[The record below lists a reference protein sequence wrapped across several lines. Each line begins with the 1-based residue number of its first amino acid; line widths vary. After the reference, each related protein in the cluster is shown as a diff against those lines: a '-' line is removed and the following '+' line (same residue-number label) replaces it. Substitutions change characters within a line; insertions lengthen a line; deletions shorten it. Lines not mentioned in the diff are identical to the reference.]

1 MAMESHISFTTHC
14 HDVIPAVLE
23 RHAHIILHKESCD
36 SCETETDGDISS
48 SGDDI
53 IITHH

>member
-1 MAMESHISFTTHC
+1 MAMESHISFTTNC